1 MMQNKRNVL
10 VTGGAGFIGSNLCS
24 ALIES
29 GAYVDCVD
37 NLITG
42 RLEAIQHLRSSE
54 RFRLLRADITD
65 PAFMMM
71 SVGTHYHE
79 IYHLACPTGVP
90 NIKTYGEEMLR
101 TCSTGTENV
110 LQIARAHNAKFVY
123 TSSAEVYGNPEIFP
137 QAEDYCGNVNAVGP
151 RSAYEEGKRYG
162 ETLTRLYSQKYCVH
176 AKIVRIFNTF
186 GVGMSPDDSRV
197 IPRFLKHIRDRRP
210 VIVYGDGTQTRTY
223 LYIHDLIAALQI
235 VMDRGDSG
243 EVYNVGGEQ
252 QYSIVELVELIRS
265 VTPAPVRVGYEPHFI
280 EDHVGRL
287 PMTAKVKELGWQP
300 RVDIKTG
307 LRHMLSSY
315 GIPTYDASDLSASA
329 LFAGAMSNTYGR
341 DTVQAQPRP

>member
-1 MMQNKRNVL
+1 MMQDRKTVL

-24 ALIES
+24 ALIER

-37 NLITG
+37 NLVTG

-54 RFRLLRADITD
+54 RFRLLHMDVTD
-65 PAFMMM
+65 PAFVMM
-71 SVGTHYHE
+71 SLGTHYHE

-90 NIKTYGEEMLR
+90 NIKTYGEQMLR

-110 LQIARAHNAKFVY
+110 LQLARAHNARFIY

-137 QAEDYCGNVNAVGP
+137 QAEDYFGNVNSVGP

-162 ETLTRLYSQKYCVH
+162 EALTRLYSQKYCVH
-176 AKIVRIFNTF
+176 TEIIRIFNTF
-186 GVGMSPDDSRV
+186 GIGMSPDDSRV

-210 VIVYGDGTQTRTY
+210 VTVYGDGTQTRTY
-223 LYIHDLIAALQI
+223 LYIDDLISALQI
-235 VMDRGDSG
+235 IMARGKSG

-252 QYSIVELVELIRS
+252 QHSIIELIELIRS
-265 VTPAPVRVGYEPHFI
+265 VTPLPVRVQYEPHFI

-287 PMTAKVKELGWQP
+287 PMTAKVRELGWQP
-300 RVDIKTG
+300 RFDLVTG
-307 LRHMLSSY
+307 LRRMLTSY
-315 GIPTYDASDLSASA
+315 DIPIYEGGDQGTSPLHADTMSTSDGSDSVPA
-329 LFAGAMSNTYGR
+329 
-341 DTVQAQPRP
+341 